1 MTLIRAMTWPMPLAL
16 TLAAT
21 LAGCAGVG
29 KQDFACPGHPGK
41 PLCLSASEVYRLTD
55 GDRLPPARS
64 APPRRTGAPR
74 IEDALF
80 METRR

>member
-1 MTLIRAMTWPMPLAL
+1 MRPIQTMTL
-16 TLAAT
+16 TLMLGGT

-55 GDRLPPARS
+55 GDALPQVRP
-64 APPRRTGAPR
+64 APPWRNGAPR
-74 IEDALF
+74 IEDELF
-80 METRR
+80 METL

>member
-1 MTLIRAMTWPMPLAL
+1 MRLIPAL
-16 TLAAT
+16 TLMLVGT

-55 GDRLPPARS
+55 GHALPRPALMP
-64 APPRRTGAPR
+64 PPRNDAPR
-74 IEDALF
+74 IVDELF
-80 METRR
+80 